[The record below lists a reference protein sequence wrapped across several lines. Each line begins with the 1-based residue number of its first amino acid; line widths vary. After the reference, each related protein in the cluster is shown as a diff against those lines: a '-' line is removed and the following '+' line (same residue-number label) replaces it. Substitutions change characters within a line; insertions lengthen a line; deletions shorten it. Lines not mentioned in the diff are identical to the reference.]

1 LQVVHN
7 LLHTLGGSSV
17 VGSSLALVLVVYG
30 SRKRHGSV
38 RGLDA
43 ELFAL
48 QPGIGAE
55 PGLDIAGK
63 LCVIGS
69 LGAAH
74 SNR

>member
-1 LQVVHN
+1 LQVVDN
-7 LLHTLGGSSV
+7 LLHALGGSSV
-17 VGSSLALVLVVYG
+17 TGGSLALVLVVDG
-30 SRKRHGSV
+30 PRERHSSV
-38 RGLDA
+38 CGLDA

-55 PGLDIAGK
+55 LGLDIAGK
-63 LCVIGS
+63 LRVIGS